1 MELHKQAVDQ
11 VSRRVKAFDKAGTSY
26 RMYHGSTNSTR
37 RISLDPKKVVDTSAL
52 NHVIQVDTEKNVA
65 LVEPNVP
72 MDSLVEATLKY
83 GLVPP
88 VVPEF
93 PGITVGG
100 SYSGTAGESS
110 SFKHGFFDRTINWVE
125 FVLADGTITKASPR
139 ERSDLFYGAVGAC
152 GTLGVTTLFELQLQ
166 PTGRYVE
173 VTYLPV
179 YSPGEA
185 TMLLETCARDDHFDF
200 LDGILFARKSG
211 VIIVGRIT
219 DKCRYITQR
228 FSRRGDPWFYLHAQ
242 EKVANIRT
250 APPGA
255 SATTSS
261 TSSMPISNDTT
272 EIVPLQDYLFRYD
285 RGAFWMGSYTF
296 SMFWLPTSRYT
307 RYLLDQWLHTRPMYT
322 AMHHSGHA
330 ERFII
335 QDLIM
340 PSNTAEQTIEWVDDH
355 LGIYP
360 LWLCPIKG
368 SSKALMHNPTP
379 RTIADIEN
387 GEPTSKQT
395 SNDLFINIGVWG
407 SGPGYDDTAAAY
419 DRFVADN
426 RAIEQK
432 VKLLGGFK
440 WIYAHMY
447 YTEEE
452 FWEGYDKKAYD
463 ELRKKYGAEKLP
475 TVFEKIKRPDERMK
489 RTSETRGAL
498 KMLLGFNHLFTA
510 KK

>member
-1 MELHKQAVDQ
+1 MELHEQAVEKLAAE
-11 VSRRVKAFDKAGTSY
+11 VKALGEAGTQY
-26 RMYHGSTNSTR
+26 RIYHGSTNSTR
-37 RISLDPKKVVDTSAL
+37 RMRLDPKKIIDTSNL
-52 NHVIQVDTEKNVA
+52 NHVLEVDTARGVA

-72 MDSLVEATLKY
+72 MDALVEATLKY

-110 SFKHGFFDRTINWVE
+110 SFKHGFFDRTVNWVE
-125 FVLADGTITKASPR
+125 FILADGSIVKASAT

-166 PTGRYVE
+166 STPRYVE

-179 YSPGEA
+179 YSPNEA
-185 TMLLETCARDDHFDF
+185 IMMLQTCAKDDHFDF

-211 VIIVGRIT
+211 VVIVGRTT
-219 DKCRYITQR
+219 DKCQYITQR
-228 FSRRGDPWFYLHAQ
+228 FSRRKDPWFYLHAQ
-242 EKVANIRT
+242 EIVDKIRT

-296 SMFWLPTSRYT
+296 SMFWLPFSRSM
-307 RYLLDQWLHTRPMYT
+307 RYLLDPFLHTRRMYA
-322 AMHHSGHA
+322 AMHHSEHA
-330 ERFII
+330 RQFII

-340 PSNTAEQTIEWVDDH
+340 PSATAEQTIEWVDDT

-368 SSKALMHNPTP
+368 DSPAMMHNPP
-379 RTIADIEN
+379 RKGLPAVEN
-387 GEPTSKQT
+387 GEPAQKQT
-395 SNDLFINIGVWG
+395 NTDLFINIGVWG
-407 SGPGYDDTAAAY
+407 SGPGYEDTTAGY
-419 DRFVADN
+419 ERFVADN
-426 RAIEQK
+426 REIEKK
-432 VKLLGGFK
+432 VKDLGGFK

-452 FWEGYDKKAYD
+452 FWEGYDKQRYD
-463 ELRKKYGAEKLP
+463 ELRKKYRAEKLP
-475 TVFEKIKRPDERMK
+475 SVFEKIKRPENRGK
-489 RTSETRGAL
+489 RLSETRGVVKLVFGRNAL
-498 KMLLGFNHLFTA
+498 LRK
-510 KK
+510 